1 MKKQA
6 FDWIDIDALI
16 SDFRARLTEKATAL
30 DDAAKRTAAKY
41 ETDLA
46 RLQKIIDTG
55 EGDDTA
61 KQNAE
66 RKLLQ
71 LFNPEQRQ
79 GSKVTDIK
87 TVTGTDLTFAT
98 AADMSK
104 PRLKGSFVFLYT
116 VLSWYK
122 EFGTYEQ
129 RTGAMLAL
137 DKIIT
142 REQSFYDGV
151 KWLGDALAQ
160 YEQHKCDDLIR
171 TMVRV
176 GAMQSLTHLELFR
189 RRELT
194 SEAAARK
201 SFAGHAA
208 WRARTA

>member
-30 DDAAKRTAAKY
+30 DDAAQRTAERYA
-41 ETDLA
+41 TDLA
-46 RLQKIIDTG
+46 RLQRIIDTG
-55 EGDDTA
+55 EGDDVA
-61 KQNAE
+61 RQNAE

-71 LFNPEQRQ
+71 FFNPEQRQ
-79 GSKVTDIK
+79 SSKVTDVK
-87 TVTGTDLTFAT
+87 TVTGTDITFAVQ
-98 AADMSK
+98 ADMSK
-104 PRLKGSFVFLYT
+104 PRLKGSFVFIYT

-160 YEQHKCDDLIR
+160 YEQHKCEDLIK
-171 TMVRV
+171 TIVRV
-176 GAMQSLTHLELFR
+176 DTMQSLTHLELFR
-189 RRELT
+189 RRERAA
-194 SEAAARK
+194 EAAARK

>member
-6 FDWIDIDALI
+6 FDWIDIDALL
-16 SDFRARLTEKATAL
+16 SDFRARLIEKATAL
-30 DDAAKRTAAKY
+30 DDAAKRTADKY
-41 ETDLA
+41 ATDCA
-46 RLQKIIDTG
+46 RLQRIVDTG
-55 EGDDTA
+55 EGDDNA

-79 GSKVTDIK
+79 GPKVTDVK
-87 TVTGTDLTFAT
+87 TATCTDITFAVR
-98 AADMSK
+98 ADMSK

-151 KWLGDALAQ
+151 KWLGDALAS
-160 YEQHKCDDLIR
+160 YEQNKCDNIIK
-171 TMVRV
+171 TIVRV
-176 GAMQSLTHLELFR
+176 DAMQSLTHLELCR
-189 RRELT
+189 RRERAA
-194 SEAAARK
+194 EAAARK